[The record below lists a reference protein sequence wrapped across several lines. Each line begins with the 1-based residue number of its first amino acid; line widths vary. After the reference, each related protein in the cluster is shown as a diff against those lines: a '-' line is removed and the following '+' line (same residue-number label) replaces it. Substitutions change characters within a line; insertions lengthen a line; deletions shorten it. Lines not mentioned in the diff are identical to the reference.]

1 MQKLSSRRRPAA
13 SPPPPRESNAPLAAA
28 LPQLTGGGAPTLG
41 GGADPDKKT
50 AKRMGMAMD
59 EEDEDMFA
67 VRCWHHPSVDRL
79 TRANRR
85 WPAPSNRRPPEFHCA
100 APHIHLHL

>member
-41 GGADPDKKT
+41 CGADPDKKT
-50 AKRMGMAMD
+50 AKPMGMAMD

-67 VRCWHHPSVDRL
+67 VRCHPS
-79 TRANRR
+79 
-85 WPAPSNRRPPEFHCA
+85 
-100 APHIHLHL
+100 